1 VPKAVLSA
9 ETTPN
14 LDDAFTGLNISSRE
28 RSRVNTSQLAQA
40 HADTHGA
47 ALPTVTV
54 LVTTGCHYCEDARV
68 ELSTRAERGELEL
81 VVVPI
86 ESEQGQALQAAH
98 RPGMFPLVL
107 LDGKAFSI
115 GRLPRRKLDRA
126 IANLEAR

>member
-1 VPKAVLSA
+1 M
-9 ETTPN
+9 
-14 LDDAFTGLNISSRE
+14 
-28 RSRVNTSQLAQA
+28 NTSQLAQA
-40 HADTHGA
+40 DAGTHAT

-54 LVTTGCHYCEDARV
+54 LVTTGCHYCEDARG

-86 ESEQGQALQAAH
+86 ESERGQALQATH

-107 LDGKAFSI
+107 LQGKPFSI

-126 IANLEAR
+126 LASLEAR